1 MEEYA
6 TRSYQDALR
15 VLNQLQSNAATIADW
30 AKSRHLDL
38 TSLLMEEMRQYMT
51 RLRVDIDALSAKSI
65 HVAGTKG
72 KGSTCAMVESVV
84 RAHGFTTGLYTS
96 PHLVTVRERIKIN
109 GKPISEDA
117 FTKYFWEC
125 WDMLEATKTPLQT
138 DPNYFRFLTMLMY
151 RIFQEEKVQCLV
163 VEVGMGGR
171 ADPTNVL
178 THPAVCGITT
188 LDYDHM
194 NVLGNSIQEIA
205 FEKAG
210 IMKERSPALTVPQI
224 AETMPVLVEKASKVH
239 TSLRVTSPLSLYL
252 GVTSKKFKLG
262 LAGDFQ
268 KVNASMAVAL
278 ANEWLLKYDRG
289 VASPI
294 EPSVPKVEESHTDYN
309 NTLPKYHVFPLSK
322 EFIKGLKHCEWPGR
336 AQTIRMKDTGLYF
349 FIDGAHTTR
358 AMEHCLSW
366 FGEDSHVHNDG
377 TIAEGR
383 AFEELS
389 IDRDDLKH
397 EVTHV
402 NVADM
407 TRDQKLKDE
416 KVVRILVFNCNPP
429 RDPQSLLEPIWK
441 FTKSNEKNVDFDYIF
456 FTASKVTL
464 KKKDQSN
471 TLSQTREAQQVNA
484 AGLTSSNIALQQSM
498 RTLWSQF
505 ESSQGTSGHEH
516 KSTLEVF
523 GSINESIKTVLDLE
537 KSYAPSQKELHVLVT
552 GSLYLVGGVLDVINY
567 QIADR
572 LDDK

>member
-1 MEEYA
+1 M
-6 TRSYQDALR
+6 
-15 VLNQLQSNAATIADW
+15 
-30 AKSRHLDL
+30 
-38 TSLLMEEMRQYMT
+38 
-51 RLRVDIDALSAKSI
+51 
-65 HVAGTKG
+65 
-72 KGSTCAMVESVV
+72 
-84 RAHGFTTGLYTS
+84 
-96 PHLVTVRERIKIN
+96 
-109 GKPISEDA
+109 
-117 FTKYFWEC
+117 
-125 WDMLEATKTPLQT
+125 
-138 DPNYFRFLTMLMY
+138 
-151 RIFQEEKVQCLV
+151 
-163 VEVGMGGR
+163 
-171 ADPTNVL
+171 
-178 THPAVCGITT
+178 
-188 LDYDHM
+188 
-194 NVLGNSIQEIA
+194 
-205 FEKAG
+205 
-210 IMKERSPALTVPQI
+210 
-224 AETMPVLVEKASKVH
+224 
-239 TSLRVTSPLSLYL
+239 
-252 GVTSKKFKLG
+252 
-262 LAGDFQ
+262 
-268 KVNASMAVAL
+268 
-278 ANEWLLKYDRG
+278 
-289 VASPI
+289 
-294 EPSVPKVEESHTDYN
+294 
-309 NTLPKYHVFPLSK
+309 
-322 EFIKGLKHCEWPGR
+322 
-336 AQTIRMKDTGLYF
+336 
-349 FIDGAHTTR
+349 
-358 AMEHCLSW
+358 SW

>member
-1 MEEYA
+1 
-6 TRSYQDALR
+6 
-15 VLNQLQSNAATIADW
+15 
-30 AKSRHLDL
+30 
-38 TSLLMEEMRQYMT
+38 
-51 RLRVDIDALSAKSI
+51 
-65 HVAGTKG
+65 
-72 KGSTCAMVESVV
+72 
-84 RAHGFTTGLYTS
+84 
-96 PHLVTVRERIKIN
+96 
-109 GKPISEDA
+109 
-117 FTKYFWEC
+117 
-125 WDMLEATKTPLQT
+125 
-138 DPNYFRFLTMLMY
+138 
-151 RIFQEEKVQCLV
+151 
-163 VEVGMGGR
+163 
-171 ADPTNVL
+171 
-178 THPAVCGITT
+178 
-188 LDYDHM
+188 
-194 NVLGNSIQEIA
+194 
-205 FEKAG
+205 
-210 IMKERSPALTVPQI
+210 
-224 AETMPVLVEKASKVH
+224 
-239 TSLRVTSPLSLYL
+239 
-252 GVTSKKFKLG
+252 
-262 LAGDFQ
+262 
-268 KVNASMAVAL
+268 
-278 ANEWLLKYDRG
+278 
-289 VASPI
+289 
-294 EPSVPKVEESHTDYN
+294 
-309 NTLPKYHVFPLSK
+309 
-322 EFIKGLKHCEWPGR
+322 
-336 AQTIRMKDTGLYF
+336 
-349 FIDGAHTTR
+349 
-358 AMEHCLSW
+358 MEHCLSW

-402 NVADM
+402 KVADM

-523 GSINESIKTVLDLE
+523 GSINEAIKTVLDLE

>member
-1 MEEYA
+1 
-6 TRSYQDALR
+6 
-15 VLNQLQSNAATIADW
+15 
-30 AKSRHLDL
+30 
-38 TSLLMEEMRQYMT
+38 
-51 RLRVDIDALSAKSI
+51 
-65 HVAGTKG
+65 
-72 KGSTCAMVESVV
+72 
-84 RAHGFTTGLYTS
+84 
-96 PHLVTVRERIKIN
+96 
-109 GKPISEDA
+109 
-117 FTKYFWEC
+117 
-125 WDMLEATKTPLQT
+125 
-138 DPNYFRFLTMLMY
+138 
-151 RIFQEEKVQCLV
+151 
-163 VEVGMGGR
+163 
-171 ADPTNVL
+171 
-178 THPAVCGITT
+178 
-188 LDYDHM
+188 
-194 NVLGNSIQEIA
+194 
-205 FEKAG
+205 
-210 IMKERSPALTVPQI
+210 
-224 AETMPVLVEKASKVH
+224 
-239 TSLRVTSPLSLYL
+239 
-252 GVTSKKFKLG
+252 
-262 LAGDFQ
+262 
-268 KVNASMAVAL
+268 
-278 ANEWLLKYDRG
+278 
-289 VASPI
+289 
-294 EPSVPKVEESHTDYN
+294 
-309 NTLPKYHVFPLSK
+309 
-322 EFIKGLKHCEWPGR
+322 
-336 AQTIRMKDTGLYF
+336 
-349 FIDGAHTTR
+349 
-358 AMEHCLSW
+358 MEHCLSW
-366 FGEDSHVHNDG
+366 FSEDSHVHNDG

-471 TLSQTREAQQVNA
+471 TLAQTREAQQVNA